1 MERALAGATMVH
13 MTRRPIDS
21 VPRGEYVPTADQRI
35 VMSGVTWEAF
45 ESFLA
50 LRGDARPLVTYLEGT
65 LELMSPSRDHESI
78 RRRLAAIVDEYLD
91 HLGVTYEGVGSW
103 LLKHAPEQ
111 VGLEPDECYIVHD
124 VAKQQPDL
132 AIEVVWTSGG
142 INKLEVYRRLG
153 ICEVWF
159 WIDDAVTAYVLV
171 NGAYEARTRSALL
184 PDFDFAVVGEML
196 ALPALSDVRRVLR
209 ERFEQ

>member
-1 MERALAGATMVH
+1 MVD

-21 VPRGEYVPTADQRI
+21 VPPGEYVPTADQRI

-45 ESFLA
+45 EAFLA
-50 LRGDARPLVTYLEGT
+50 LRGDAGPLVTYLEGT

-78 RRRLAAIVDEYLD
+78 RKRLAAIVEEYLD

-111 VGLEPDECYIVHD
+111 VGLEPDECYILHD
-124 VAKQQPDL
+124 IAKARPDL

-142 INKLEVYRRLG
+142 MNKLEVYRRLG
-153 ICEVWF
+153 IHEVWY
-159 WIDDAVTAYVLV
+159 WIDDVVTVHVLV
-171 NGAYEARTRSALL
+171 DGAYEPRPNSSLL
-184 PDFDFAVVGEML
+184 PNFDFALVGKML
-196 ALPALSDVRRVLR
+196 ALPALSDVRRALR